1 MKIKH
6 LIIVS
11 LILAII
17 TIGAASAADDS
28 DALAVEDDTG
38 DTVSQVDEV
47 DVVAEGEGSDEPVDP
62 GDGLENEK
70 KDLKMDVDIPD
81 DVAFNDE
88 DAKIDIRSWDNDV
101 TGNITVKIIND
112 DETETVIYNQEII
125 PYSSGYYDG
134 DYNWINDPKGGNS
147 IIIKDLNL
155 KPGVYNFVVSY
166 DGDDNYYPFTKEGT
180 MNYYIIKETVYET
193 HRSLYIDV
201 INSAEGTVEL
211 FIDGNSF
218 RNISTDDMDEGDFEK
233 YYRFDLSSFGFGP
246 HTYKIT
252 FNGNYEL
259 NEPLEGKLNLTY
271 PFNVGKEFDDEY
283 QTIYLDSNLNFRI
296 SYPDDANGEVTI
308 TYNGKK
314 ITEKVVGDE
323 DGENEIYVTLT
334 DFELG
339 ENNITFTYND
349 PKYPEK
355 SVTLSINAVPRIFI
369 NNYQIRYAN
378 EEDAI
383 SIILPADAKGN
394 LVIYS
399 VGEWNETLEDNNLEL
414 IATVPLV
421 NGRANH
427 TLTELGLGYHTI
439 RAVYDNDDY
448 SEYFDSENN
457 QINIVPDVIYDKYVY
472 FNATNSIK
480 VVLPDDFNGNLTVR
494 VRSSE
499 GTEDEETYEFIPNY
513 DKQIYSEIVNGT
525 VTVPLPK
532 LDVGNYWIYVNAAE
546 TYASHDFNVMENAP
560 EFDLNVTFP
569 SEITSDDNIIII
581 ENIPEDANGQVEL
594 YINGTFYEVIS
605 VDDYDEFYFNYNV
618 IGTHTWEIRF
628 TGDSYYKD
636 TSKSGTFLKDWVE
649 VPKEIYNGDEIDVSM
664 DGKEGYIELII
675 DGKTYKTE
683 FLDEDGD
690 ASIELNDLTIGT
702 HTYELNYYDKNNAKQ
717 LTKSGSFKTVY
728 YFGTNIDED
737 DSYSLTNEFKLIID
751 LPEDATG
758 TVTVTVNGKNF
769 TATPVE
775 GIATIIIDNLEIG
788 ENNVTT
794 SYSEDSKYPEDT
806 LKQVINIEGYGIIAE
821 YSGEDSENFE
831 YVTLVLPE
839 DAKGNLSFYR
849 AVWIEGYEDYDD
861 DGDEIL
867 IPGHWEIMYDEQ
879 VKTVKLENGTIKVT
893 RADFGYGSY
902 DLMVVYESETE
913 NYTVEP
919 IDIHFDNE
927 PEVKYPEK
935 IVCGENATISVYIEN
950 ATGSIK
956 IYSCVG
962 YDEEAEEPIF
972 DLYDTIA
979 SDNGKFEKTLTGLPF
994 GEFMF
999 YLEYDGEDMEN
1010 MFNIHIPHSIE
1021 VGVKN
1026 VTIPE
1031 EFNSDGTGTITFEL
1045 PEGASGNLTI
1055 VDDST
1060 GKVLMENVTY
1070 TSANKTIAISGL
1082 STGGHSLKLTYV
1094 DDKNGEFVF
1103 SARVNVPKPDA
1114 GAEVTIPETVSGDSF
1129 DIVLPKNATG
1139 GILVTIDGN
1148 TTYIPLVNGTAKVDL
1163 SKLADGTHAV
1173 TVKYAGDGNYSR
1185 FEKSTNVTVKKP
1197 VPVPVDP
1204 ALELIIANVE
1214 EGTPVTITVKT
1225 NATFTGQVKI
1235 SSDVFNTTVEVKNG
1249 EGQTTVD
1256 LAKGQYSFKAIFNAT
1271 DVFKASEVTTAFN
1284 VTEKST
1290 SGNGSGDNKTNTTNT
1305 TVPVKIV
1312 ANDLTV
1318 FYNDGKKY
1326 TVTVYGTDGKA
1337 AVKTQVVFKING
1349 KKVGSAV
1356 TDAKGVAT
1364 LKITQVP
1371 KTYKI
1376 TAEALGTS
1384 ITKNLKVKQVLK
1396 LQKVKVK
1403 RSAKKLVIKVT
1414 LKQGKKA
1421 LGKKKIT
1428 LKFKGKKYV
1437 KKTNKKGVAKFT
1449 IKKKVLKKLKKGKKV
1464 TYSATYLK
1472 DTVKRTVK
1480 VKK

>member
-1 MKIKH
+1 MKIKY

-17 TIGAASAADDS
+17 TIGAVSAADDA

-47 DVVAEGEGSDEPVDP
+47 DVVAEGEGSDELVDP

-70 KDLKMDVDIPD
+70 KDLEMYVDIPN
-81 DVAFNDE
+81 DVAFNNE
-88 DAKIDIRSWDNDV
+88 DAIIDLKSWDNDV

-112 DETETVIYNQEII
+112 DETESVIYNQEIS
-125 PYSSGYYDG
+125 PYSSGYYD
-134 DYNWINDPKGGNS
+134 DDNNWIDDPKGGNS
-147 IIIKDLNL
+147 ILIKDLNL

-180 MNYYIIKETVYET
+180 MNYYIIKETVYEA
-193 HRSLYIDV
+193 HRSLYIYV

-218 RNISTDDMDEGDFEK
+218 RNISTDDMDEEDFEK
-233 YYRFDLSSFGFGP
+233 YYKFDLSSFGFGP

-271 PFNVGKEFDDEY
+271 PFNVGKEFDEEY
-283 QTIYLDSNLNFRI
+283 QTIYLDSNLNFII

-314 ITEKVVGDE
+314 ITEKLVGDE
-323 DGENEIYVTLT
+323 DDVNEIYVALT

-369 NNYQIRYAN
+369 NGYPIRYAN

-394 LVIYS
+394 LVIYN
-399 VGEWNETLEDNNLEL
+399 VGEWNETLEDYNLEL

-427 TLTELGLGYHTI
+427 TLTELGLGFHTI
-439 RAVYDNDDY
+439 RGVYDNEDY

-457 QINIVPDVIYDKYVY
+457 QIYIVPDVIYDEYVY

-499 GTEDEETYEFIPNY
+499 GTEDEETYEFIYNY
-513 DKQIYSEIVNGT
+513 DEQIYSEIVNGT

-532 LDVGNYWIYVNAAE
+532 LETGDYSIFVNANE
-546 TYASHDFNVMENAP
+546 FSVYCEFNVRENAP

-581 ENIPEDANGQVEL
+581 ENIPKDANGQVEL
-594 YINGTFYEVIS
+594 YINGTFYDVIS
-605 VDDYDEFYFNYNV
+605 VDNYDEFYLDYNV

-769 TATPVE
+769 TATPVN
-775 GIATIIIDNLEIG
+775 GFATIIIDNLEIG

-794 SYSEDSKYPEDT
+794 AYSGDNKYPADT
-806 LKQVINIEGYGIIAE
+806 LKEVINIEGYGIIAE
-821 YSGEDSENFE
+821 CSGEDSENFE

-839 DAKGNLSFYR
+839 DANGNLSFYR
-849 AVWIEGYEDYDD
+849 TQYVEGYKDYDEW
-861 DGDEIL
+861 GDEIW
-867 IPGHWEIMYDEQ
+867 INGYWEIIEDEPPI
-879 VKTVKLENGTIKVT
+879 KTVKLENGTVKVT

-902 DLMVVYESETE
+902 DLMVVYKSETE
-913 NYTVEP
+913 DYTVEP
-919 IDIHFDNE
+919 INIHFDVE

-950 ATGSIK
+950 ATGNIT
-956 IYSCVG
+956 IYAYVG
-962 YDEEAEEPIF
+962 SDDENDPIYEY
-972 DLYDTIA
+972 YDTIV

-994 GEFMF
+994 GEFTF
-999 YLEYDGEDMEN
+999 RLEYDGEDMEN
-1010 MFNIHIPHSIE
+1010 MFKEYHSYDIE
-1021 VGVKN
+1021 VGPKN
-1026 VTIPE
+1026 ITVPE

-1082 STGGHSLKLTYV
+1082 STGGHSLELTYV

-1103 SARVNVPKPDA
+1103 PAWVNVPKPDA

-1129 DIVLPKNATG
+1129 DIVLPKDATG

-1197 VPVPVDP
+1197 VDP
-1204 ALELIIANVE
+1204 K
-1214 EGTPVTITVKT
+1214 IT
-1225 NATFTGQVKI
+1225 
-1235 SSDVFNTTVEVKNG
+1235 
-1249 EGQTTVD
+1249 
-1256 LAKGQYSFKAIFNAT
+1256 
-1271 DVFKASEVTTAFN
+1271 ASNLNILYTA
-1284 VTEKST
+1284 ST
-1290 SGNGSGDNKTNTTNT
+1290 
-1305 TVPVKIV
+1305 
-1312 ANDLTV
+1312 
-1318 FYNDGKKY
+1318 KY
-1326 TVTVYGTDGKA
+1326 TVTVYGTDGNVA
-1337 AVKTQVVFKING
+1337 ANTKVTFLING
-1349 KKVGSAV
+1349 KIYKTVT
-1356 TDAKGVAT
+1356 TDAKGVASVA
-1364 LKITQVP
+1364 ITQKP
-1371 KTYKI
+1371 GTYKI
-1376 TAEALGTS
+1376 TTQALGKEV
-1384 ITKNLKVKQVLK
+1384 TKTLKVKHIVK

-1414 LKQGKKA
+1414 LAKVNGKYIKGKKV
-1421 LGKKKIT
+1421 T
-1428 LKFKGKKYV
+1428 LKFKNKKF
-1437 KKTNKKGVAKFT
+1437 KAKTNKKGVAKFT
-1449 IKKKVLKKLKKGKKV
+1449 IKKNVLKKLKKGKKV
-1464 TYSATYLK
+1464 TYQATYLK
-1472 DTVKRTVK
+1472 DTVKRSVK

>member
-47 DVVAEGEGSDEPVDP
+47 DVVAEGEGSDEPVDL

-70 KDLKMDVDIPD
+70 KDLDMYVDIPN

-88 DAKIDIRSWDNDV
+88 DAIIDLKSWDNDV

-112 DETETVIYNQEII
+112 DETESVIYNQEII
-125 PYSSGYYDG
+125 PYSSGYYDEE
-134 DYNWINDPKGGNS
+134 DNWIDDPKGGNS

-166 DGDDNYYPFTKEGT
+166 DGDDNYNPFTKEGT
-180 MNYYIIKETVYET
+180 LNYYIIKETVYET
-193 HRSLYIDV
+193 QRSLYIYV

-233 YYRFDLSSFGFGP
+233 YYEFDLSSFGFGP

-271 PFNVGKEFDDEY
+271 PFNVGKEFDEEY
-283 QTIYLDSNLNFRI
+283 QTIYLDSNLNFII

-323 DGENEIYVTLT
+323 DGENEIYVALT

-355 SVTLSINAVPRIFI
+355 SVTLSINAVPRVYV
-369 NNYQIRYAN
+369 NYYQRYGN

-457 QINIVPDVIYDKYVY
+457 QIYIVPDVIYDEYVY

-499 GTEDEETYEFIPNY
+499 GTEDEETYEFIYNY
-513 DKQIYSEIVNGT
+513 DEQIYSEIVNGT

-546 TYASHDFNVMENAP
+546 THASHEFNVRENAP

-581 ENIPEDANGQVEL
+581 ENIPQDANGQVEL
-594 YINGTFYEVIS
+594 YINGTFYDVIS
-605 VDDYDEFYFNYNV
+605 VDDYDEFYLDYNV

-690 ASIELNDLTIGT
+690 ASIEVNDLTIGT

-775 GIATIIIDNLEIG
+775 GTATIIIDNLEIG

-794 SYSEDSKYPEDT
+794 SYSGDSKYPADT

-831 YVTLVLPE
+831 YVSLLLPE
-839 DAKGNLSFYR
+839 DADGNLTFYR
-849 AVWIEGYEDYDD
+849 VVWIEGYEDYDD
-861 DGDEIL
+861 DGDEIW

-879 VKTVKLENGTIKVT
+879 VKTVKLENGTVKVT
-893 RADFGYGSY
+893 RADFGYGIY

-913 NYTVEP
+913 DYTVEP
-919 IDIHFDNE
+919 INIHFDNE

-956 IYSCVG
+956 IYSCVS

-1055 VDDST
+1055 LDDST

-1103 SARVNVPKPDA
+1103 SAWVKVPKPDA

-1129 DIVLPKNATG
+1129 DVVLPKDATG

-1163 SKLADGTHAV
+1163 SKLADGAHAV
-1173 TVKYAGDGNYSR
+1173 TVKYAGDGNYSG

-1197 VPVPVDP
+1197 VDP
-1204 ALELIIANVE
+1204 K
-1214 EGTPVTITVKT
+1214 IT
-1225 NATFTGQVKI
+1225 
-1235 SSDVFNTTVEVKNG
+1235 
-1249 EGQTTVD
+1249 
-1256 LAKGQYSFKAIFNAT
+1256 
-1271 DVFKASEVTTAFN
+1271 ASNLNILYTA
-1284 VTEKST
+1284 ST
-1290 SGNGSGDNKTNTTNT
+1290 
-1305 TVPVKIV
+1305 
-1312 ANDLTV
+1312 
-1318 FYNDGKKY
+1318 KY
-1326 TVTVYGTDGKA
+1326 TVTVYGTDGNVA
-1337 AVKTQVVFKING
+1337 ANTKVTFLING
-1349 KKVGSAV
+1349 KVYKTVT
-1356 TDAKGVAT
+1356 TDAKGVASVA
-1364 LKITQVP
+1364 ITQKP
-1371 KTYKI
+1371 GTYKI
-1376 TAEALGTS
+1376 TTQALGKEV
-1384 ITKNLKVKQVLK
+1384 TKTLKVKHIVK

-1414 LKQGKKA
+1414 LAKVNGKYIKGKKV
-1421 LGKKKIT
+1421 T
-1428 LKFKGKKYV
+1428 LKFKNKKF
-1437 KKTNKKGVAKFT
+1437 KAKTNKKGVAKFT
-1449 IKKKVLKKLKKGKKV
+1449 IKKNVLKKLKKGKKV
-1464 TYSATYLK
+1464 TYQATYLK
-1472 DTVKRTVK
+1472 DTVKKTVK